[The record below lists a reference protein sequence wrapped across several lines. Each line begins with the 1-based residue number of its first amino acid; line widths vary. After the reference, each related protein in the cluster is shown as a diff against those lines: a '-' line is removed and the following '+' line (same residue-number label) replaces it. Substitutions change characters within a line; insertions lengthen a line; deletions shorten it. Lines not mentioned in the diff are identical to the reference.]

1 MAQKYKSSTNR
12 PQRRQL
18 QSPSAF
24 DTISEGC
31 YFVRYYAAGISRLT
45 NMTEID
51 LLRTCFFVGPMSSN
65 AERSRMDDIAH
76 RLLTPILA
84 PLGYRIVLPD
94 DPLGSA
100 NIFDAIMQH
109 IDTADLMI
117 ADLTGDNPNVYYEL
131 AIRHSLGLPYVLIS
145 QRPPRFDISQLRAV
159 IYDDQALND
168 AQTVARLT
176 QMLHARHHEV
186 ITQGDVNNPITNF
199 YGVPLAEVS
208 PASGLG
214 LGYFRNFVRWTMKDI
229 ADGACEIYI
238 EGEPRVQ
245 ISKAAYDTL
254 KLQLWIPD
262 RITGSFQGTI
272 NSLLVNTGRLKRA
285 TIEKLPRVVGL
296 YALPDTTEFITLV
309 DVPTALNAM
318 QVAIEG
324 RYSGVRLRVQSA
336 EYRKLE
342 IEEIDRFKDTI
353 QRLIDNDQENFR
365 VQRDVEIVR
374 WNVDEPV
381 GTSRSSP

>member
-51 LLRTCFFVGPMSSN
+51 LLRTCFFVGPMSSD

>member
-1 MAQKYKSSTNR
+1 
-12 PQRRQL
+12 
-18 QSPSAF
+18 
-24 DTISEGC
+24 
-31 YFVRYYAAGISRLT
+31 
-45 NMTEID
+45 MTEID
-51 LLRTCFFVGPMSSN
+51 LLRTCFFVGPMSSD